1 MRSLLMISLLVSVL
15 TVRAAHAEEG
25 IAWPHLRELDEL
37 AEQAEQGV
45 EKNDT
50 ASLRALLPKLAA
62 KAKQVATDP
71 LPEGVHQAKQTKA
84 LQNDLLALV
93 PELSATDLEDQQV
106 RDLAEGVHP
115 IVVALMEAA
124 GLPHVHEDEAE
135 EGGDHHEHEHHHAPA
150 AGH

>member
-1 MRSLLMISLLVSVL
+1 MRFLFLLLLLGLLSPVLAVEPVS
-15 TVRAAHAEEG
+15 
-25 IAWPHLRELDEL
+25 WPHLRELDEF

-45 EKNDT
+45 DQKDVP
-50 ASLRALLPKLAA
+50 ALRALLPKLAA

-93 PELSATDLEDQQV
+93 PELSATGLNDQQV
-106 RDLAEGVHP
+106 SDLAEGVHP

-135 EGGDHHEHEHHHAPA
+135 EDGDHHEHEHHHAPA
-150 AGH
+150 AEH